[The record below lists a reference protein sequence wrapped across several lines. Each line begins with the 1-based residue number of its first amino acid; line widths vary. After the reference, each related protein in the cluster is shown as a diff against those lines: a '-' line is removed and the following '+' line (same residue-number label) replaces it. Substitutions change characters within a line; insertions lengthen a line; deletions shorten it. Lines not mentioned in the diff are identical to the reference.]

1 MTEPNGMTYM
11 TDEERKILS
20 TLKQHPTNI
29 LTLSHCPSEEFL
41 LAAVFEN
48 PYIIRFI
55 HNQSFMLRMLAVKL
69 DYKTLQYV
77 NGVTPEIRR
86 AAAKRNERGVM
97 GADLTRKELEIYAN
111 AFNVKKFGPRVAMR
125 SR

>member
-11 TDEERKILS
+11 TDEERKILG
-20 TLKQHPTNI
+20 TLKKHPTNI

-48 PYIIRFI
+48 PYIIRFV

-97 GADLTRKELEIYAN
+97 GADLTRDELEIYISAYN
-111 AFNVKKFGPRVAMR
+111 IKKFGLQLRNKIR
-125 SR
+125 

>member
-1 MTEPNGMTYM
+1 MTEPNGITYM
-11 TDEERKILS
+11 TDAERKILPQIKDNP
-20 TLKQHPTNI
+20 TLVAQMSN
-29 LTLSHCPSEEFL
+29 PSEEFL
-41 LAAVFEN
+41 LAAVFES

-69 DYKTLQYV
+69 DYKTLKYG
-77 NGVTPEIRR
+77 NGTTPEILR
-86 AAAKRNERGVM
+86 AAAAKNERGIM
-97 GADLTRKELEIYAN
+97 GANLTRDELEVYAN

>member
-11 TDEERKILS
+11 TEEERKILG

-29 LTLSHCPSEEFL
+29 LTLSCCPSEEFL

-48 PYIIRFI
+48 PYIIRFV

-69 DYKTLQYV
+69 GYKTLKYV
-77 NGVTPEIRR
+77 NGTTPEILR
-86 AAAKRNERGVM
+86 AAAAKNERGIM
-97 GADLTRKELEIYAN
+97 GANLTRDELEVYAN